1 MKLAFFASM
10 MAGGAQLIPNAPTWT
25 QTPDVRTEA
34 IITAGILL
42 GLASLLRRNMATRA
56 AGSSRMSES
65 SLRDAA

>member
-1 MKLAFFASM
+1 VKLAFFASM
-10 MAGGAQLIPNAPTWT
+10 MAGGAQLIPNAPTWA

-42 GLASLLRRNMATRA
+42 GLASLLRRNMGTRHN
-56 AGSSRMSES
+56 SQQLSES

>member
-1 MKLAFFASM
+1 VKLAFFASM
-10 MAGGAQLIPNAPTWT
+10 MAGGAQLIPYAPAWA

-56 AGSSRMSES
+56 ANSPQISAQ

>member
-1 MKLAFFASM
+1 VKLAFFASM
-10 MAGGAQLIPNAPTWT
+10 MAGGAQLIPNAPTWA

-42 GLASLLRRNMATRA
+42 GLASLLRRNMGARRDSQQI
-56 AGSSRMSES
+56 GES

>member
-10 MAGGAQLIPNAPTWT
+10 MAGGAQLIPYAPAWA

-42 GLASLLRRNMATRA
+42 GLASLLRRNIGTRQD
-56 AGSSRMSES
+56 SQQISES

>member
-1 MKLAFFASM
+1 VKLAFLVSM
-10 MAGGAQLIPNAPTWT
+10 MAGGAQLIPNGPAWA

-42 GLASLLRRNMATRA
+42 GLASLLRRNMAPRA
-56 AGSSRMSES
+56 VDSPQLSES

>member
-1 MKLAFFASM
+1 VKLAFFASM
-10 MAGGAQLIPNAPTWT
+10 MAGGAQLIPNAPAWA

-42 GLASLLRRNMATRA
+42 GLASLLRRNMAPRQN
-56 AGSSRMSES
+56 SQQIRES

>member
-1 MKLAFFASM
+1 VKLAFFASM
-10 MAGGAQLIPNAPTWT
+10 MAGGAQLIPNAPTWA

-42 GLASLLRRNMATRA
+42 GLASLLRRSMATRPDA
-56 AGSSRMSES
+56 QQLREA

>member
-1 MKLAFFASM
+1 VKLAFFASM
-10 MAGGAQLIPNAPTWT
+10 MAGGAQLIPNAPTWA

-42 GLASLLRRNMATRA
+42 GLASLLRRNMGAQRDPQQI
-56 AGSSRMSES
+56 GES

>member
-1 MKLAFFASM
+1 VKLAFFASM
-10 MAGGAQLIPNAPTWT
+10 MAGGAQLIPNAPTWA

-34 IITAGILL
+34 VITAGILL

-56 AGSSRMSES
+56 ANSPQISAQ

>member
-10 MAGGAQLIPNAPTWT
+10 MAGGAQLLPNIPAWA

-42 GLASLLRRNMATRA
+42 GVASFLRNVINRQQPSQL
-56 AGSSRMSES
+56 GES

>member
-1 MKLAFFASM
+1 VKLAFFASM
-10 MAGGAQLIPNAPTWT
+10 MAGGAQLIPNAPAWA

-42 GLASLLRRNMATRA
+42 GLASLLRRNMGPRHAQQI
-56 AGSSRMSES
+56 SES

>member
-1 MKLAFFASM
+1 VKLAFFVSM
-10 MAGGAQLIPNAPTWT
+10 MAGGAQLIPNAPAWT

-42 GLASLLRRNMATRA
+42 GLASLLRRNMGTRRE
-56 AGSSRMSES
+56 SPQLSQS

>member
-10 MAGGAQLIPNAPTWT
+10 MAGGAQLIPNAPAWA

-42 GLASLLRRNMATRA
+42 GLASLLRRNMGPRQNSQQISA
-56 AGSSRMSES
+56 S

>member
-1 MKLAFFASM
+1 VKLAFFASM
-10 MAGGAQLIPNAPTWT
+10 MAGGAQLIPNAPTWA

-42 GLASLLRRNMATRA
+42 GLASLLRRNMVTRTA
-56 AGSSRMSES
+56 DSSQINPS

>member
-1 MKLAFFASM
+1 VKLAFFASM
-10 MAGGAQLIPNAPTWT
+10 MAGGAQLIPNAPTWA

-42 GLASLLRRNMATRA
+42 GLASLLRRNMVTRTA
-56 AGSSRMSES
+56 DSSQISAS

>member
-1 MKLAFFASM
+1 MKLAFLASM
-10 MAGGAQLIPNAPTWT
+10 VAGGAQLIPNTPAWA

-42 GLASLLRRNMATRA
+42 GLASLLRRNMGTRQD
-56 AGSSRMSES
+56 SQQISES

>member
-1 MKLAFFASM
+1 MKLAFLASM
-10 MAGGAQLIPNAPTWT
+10 MAGGAQLIPNAPAWA

-34 IITAGILL
+34 VITAGILL

-56 AGSSRMSES
+56 ANSPQISAR

>member
-1 MKLAFFASM
+1 MKLAFFVSM
-10 MAGGAQLIPNAPTWT
+10 MAGGAQLLPNAPGWA

-42 GLASLLRRNMATRA
+42 GLASLVRRNIATRA
-56 AGSSRMSES
+56 ADSPRISES

>member
-1 MKLAFFASM
+1 VKLAFFASM
-10 MAGGAQLIPNAPTWT
+10 MAGGAQLIPNAPAWA

-42 GLASLLRRNMATRA
+42 GLASLLRRNMGPRQN
-56 AGSSRMSES
+56 SQQISES

>member
-1 MKLAFFASM
+1 MKLAFFVSM
-10 MAGGAQLIPNAPTWT
+10 MAGGAQLIPNAPAWA

-42 GLASLLRRNMATRA
+42 GLASLLRRNMGPRRE
-56 AGSSRMSES
+56 SPQLSQS

>member
-10 MAGGAQLIPNAPTWT
+10 MAGGAQLIPNAPAWA

-34 IITAGILL
+34 LITAGILL
-42 GLASLLRRNMATRA
+42 GLASLLRRNMGTRPD
-56 AGSSRMSES
+56 SQQVTQS

>member
-10 MAGGAQLIPNAPTWT
+10 MAGGAQLIPNAPTWA

-42 GLASLLRRNMATRA
+42 GLASLLRRSTGTRNDSQQLSA
-56 AGSSRMSES
+56 S

>member
-10 MAGGAQLIPNAPTWT
+10 MAGGAQLIPNAPAWA

-42 GLASLLRRNMATRA
+42 GLASLLRRNIGTRQD
-56 AGSSRMSES
+56 SQHISES

>member
-1 MKLAFFASM
+1 
-10 MAGGAQLIPNAPTWT
+10 LIPNAPAWA

-56 AGSSRMSES
+56 VDSPQISQS

>member
-1 MKLAFFASM
+1 VKLAFFASM
-10 MAGGAQLIPNAPTWT
+10 MAGGAQLIPNAPAWA

-56 AGSSRMSES
+56 ADSPQISDS

>member
-1 MKLAFFASM
+1 MKVAFFASM
-10 MAGGAQLIPNAPTWT
+10 MAGGAQLIPYAPAWA

-42 GLASLLRRNMATRA
+42 GLASLLRRNMGTRQD
-56 AGSSRMSES
+56 SQQISES

>member
-10 MAGGAQLIPNAPTWT
+10 MAGGAQFIPNVPTWA

-34 IITAGILL
+34 LITAGILL
-42 GLASLLRRNMATRA
+42 GLASLLRRNLGARPHEQHL
-56 AGSSRMSES
+56 GQS